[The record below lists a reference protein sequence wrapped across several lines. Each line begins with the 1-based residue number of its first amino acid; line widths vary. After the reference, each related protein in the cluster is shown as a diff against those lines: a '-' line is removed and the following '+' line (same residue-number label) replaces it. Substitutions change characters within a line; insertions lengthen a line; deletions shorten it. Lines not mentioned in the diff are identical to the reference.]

1 MQDKHTEHDLGDGKV
16 EKAIGL
22 YVLRSANMIFTL
34 IAAIGVLWIK
44 ANVPS
49 KQDFIEFQA
58 QVRSIE
64 INVVQL
70 RQTNERINDFEQ
82 RIRELEKRYRIV
94 K

>member
-1 MQDKHTEHDLGDGKV
+1 MKLDNEGEAGDGKV
-16 EKAIGL
+16 EKAVGL

-34 IAAIGVLWIK
+34 VAAVGVLWIK

-49 KQDFIEFQA
+49 RQDFLEFQA

-70 RQTNERINDFEQ
+70 RQANERINDFEM
-82 RIRELEKRYRIV
+82 RIRELERKGRIIR
-94 K
+94 

>member
-1 MQDKHTEHDLGDGKV
+1 MRTDDAEGEGKV
-16 EKAIGL
+16 EKAVGL

-34 IAAIGVLWIK
+34 VAAVGVLWIK

-49 KQDFIEFQA
+49 RQDFLEFQA

-70 RQTNERINDFEQ
+70 RQANERINDFEN
-82 RIRELEKRYRIV
+82 RIRELEKKGRIIR
-94 K
+94 

>member
-1 MQDKHTEHDLGDGKV
+1 MRTDDAEAGEGKV
-16 EKAIGL
+16 EKAVGL

-34 IAAIGVLWIK
+34 VAAVGVLWIK

-49 KQDFIEFQA
+49 RQDFLEFQA

-70 RQTNERINDFEQ
+70 RQANERINDFEN
-82 RIRELEKRYRIV
+82 RIRELEKKGRIIR
-94 K
+94 